1 MTPEDRVKAVV
12 EFGFTERQARFLVTV
27 MLHSGVCLLRQ
38 YTAFAGIVHG
48 QKTRKFFAKLV
59 RRNYATAYPCR
70 HNRGRVYH
78 VHHKPLYR
86 AIGQAESS
94 HRRPMA
100 AARVVDSLAL
110 LDAMLAT
117 PSVVWLALQEDKAV
131 HLSSLAG
138 VGPEEA
144 NRVTRA
150 ESARETARAV
160 RDRMPIGIDLDG
172 RWVLVYVVA
181 GDQLEDF
188 HWFVQ
193 RHAPLLA
200 ALPAWT
206 LRVVFASDPRWLA
219 ERYNEAAQSE
229 LDSLRSEVVTHIRWY
244 FKKRRAHTLE
254 HAPIDDQEAY
264 EEAHYAFKATR
275 FQVLYR
281 RWLRDGD
288 AVFDA
293 ISSGAAGDA
302 IKRGAGRVE
311 CHFLPFSYRHLSP
324 LVGSTRP
331 RPKGAEEGDDGPA
344 PSRPPLGQP
353 IAVNNSGAESTPR
366 ASV

>member
-1 MTPEDRVKAVV
+1 MTAEERVKAVAD
-12 EFGFTERQARFLVTV
+12 FGFTERQARFLVTV

-59 RRNYATAYPCR
+59 RRKYATAYPCR

-86 AIGQAESS
+86 AIGQTESS

-100 AARVVDSLAL
+100 AARVVDSLVL

-117 PSVVWLALQEDKAV
+117 PSVVWLALPEDKAV

-138 VGPEEA
+138 VGPAEA

-150 ESARETARAV
+150 EGARETARAV
-160 RDRMPIGIDLDG
+160 RDRMPIGIDPDG

-188 HWFVQ
+188 RWFVQ
-193 RHAPLLA
+193 RHAPVLA

-206 LRVVFASDPRWLA
+206 LRVVFSSDLRWLA

-229 LDSLRSEVVTHIRWY
+229 LDSLRPEVVTHIRWY
-244 FKKRRAHTLE
+244 FKKRRAHTME
-254 HAPIDDQEAY
+254 RAPIDDQEAY
-264 EEAHYAFKATR
+264 DEAHYAFKATR

-288 AVFDA
+288 TAFDA

-311 CHFLPFSYRHLSP
+311 CHVLPFSYRHLSP
-324 LVGSTRP
+324 MVGSTRP
-331 RPKGAEEGDDGPA
+331 PAKGAEEGDDGPA

-353 IAVNNSGAESTPR
+353 IPVNNSGAESAQR
-366 ASV
+366 ASD